1 MSIDPLVQIVHS
13 LQQAEWSKRNEEAF
27 DALFGS
33 PEGRYPRAAKNSVTL
48 RAPEMNPDSGVPF
61 AAYIH
66 PSNPSKGAYG
76 GFSFVIFPVAD
87 APCLVGLLV
96 GTQGLSPDEV
106 ILGRPGHARKAQA
119 ICAWLNQEFAHGEQ
133 IAWAKQDP
141 TRTDINV
148 PENLQRQWSAYKSV
162 FDRYGR
168 VMYALFKPGTDDKT
182 TREAVTA
189 LLDLCFEERRF
200 AVNANHRD
208 DSERIRARWFS
219 CLMPVATRT
228 EVRRLLAAR
237 RFVILQG
244 PPGTGKTTMALELL
258 SDDYGGVGR
267 SIQFHPNTTYETFV
281 GGLAPE
287 EATTQLG
294 LHFRPRPGFL
304 MRSAR
309 DARQNESKPYL
320 LHIDEINRADLAKIL
335 GEAIYLLEA
344 KSPQKREIE
353 LSNDYGPPFHDR
365 LQLPE
370 NLHIIGT
377 MNSADRSIAI
387 VDVAVRRR
395 FAFVSLWPQMDVVEQ
410 YGCELMRDAFR
421 RIVSVFIEHASED
434 AFPLVPGHSYFL
446 ESDETAAKESLRIN
460 LAPLLEEYLA
470 QGYVSGFAEHIRTYL
485 QWLKSL

>member
-13 LQQAEWSKRNEEAF
+13 LQQAEWSKRNEDAF
-27 DALFGS
+27 EALFGS
-33 PEGRYPRAAKNSVTL
+33 PEGRYPRAAKSSVTL
-48 RAPEMNPDSGVPF
+48 RAPEMSADSGVPF

-76 GFSFVIFPVAD
+76 GLSFVIFPVAD

-96 GTQGLSPDEV
+96 GTQGLSPDEA

-148 PENLQRQWSAYKSV
+148 PENLQREWSAYKSV

-168 VMYALFKPGTDDKT
+168 VMYALFKPAADDKI
-182 TREAVTA
+182 TRDAITA

-200 AVNANHRD
+200 PVNANQRD
-208 DSERIRARWFS
+208 DSDRIRAKWFS
-219 CLMPVATRT
+219 CLMPVATRA
-228 EVRRLLAAR
+228 EVRKLLAAR

-258 SDDYGGVGR
+258 SEDYGGMGR

-287 EATTQLG
+287 EASTQLG

-304 MRSAR
+304 MRSAS
-309 DARQNESKPYL
+309 DARQNESKLYL

-335 GEAIYLLEA
+335 GEAIYLPRGQLSTEA
-344 KSPQKREIE
+344 R
-353 LSNDYGPPFHDR
+353 DR
-365 LQLPE
+365 
-370 NLHIIGT
+370 T
-377 MNSADRSIAI
+377 
-387 VDVAVRRR
+387 
-395 FAFVSLWPQMDVVEQ
+395 
-410 YGCELMRDAFR
+410 C
-421 RIVSVFIEHASED
+421 
-434 AFPLVPGHSYFL
+434 
-446 ESDETAAKESLRIN
+446 
-460 LAPLLEEYLA
+460 
-470 QGYVSGFAEHIRTYL
+470 
-485 QWLKSL
+485 